1 MQLLCSF
8 HYIRMIKMWTS
19 DSIQYVEEQTCT
31 KHSFSFSI
39 LINFAFKSFE
49 TRMNTALNFHYYLVT
64 FSKIKQLGQYHNP
77 SGILYSPTHS
87 KWYHRVLHFVLSQA
101 TISPTYCVRQWHSSA
116 SSSVD
121 SSSSVVVWESALEGS
136 SILCLQKKKN
146 FRIFTKVWNV
156 DYVWGH
162 WPRT

>member
-1 MQLLCSF
+1 
-8 HYIRMIKMWTS
+8 MWTS

-49 TRMNTALNFHYYLVT
+49 TRMNTTLNFHYYLVT

-121 SSSSVVVWESALEGS
+121 SSSSVVVWESALEDS
-136 SILCLQKKKN
+136 SILCLQKK
-146 FRIFTKVWNV
+146 IFPESLQKFETSTMFGVIDLARSMLFMGEDEVKIV
-156 DYVWGH
+156 
-162 WPRT
+162 